1 VYRHSIERGVRQM
14 EKIEKGLALEELE
27 AQTAELLPDRLE
39 MRRRSVRNRRKR
51 QFDCSPNNVQVGDFN
66 DIDQDLQCF
75 RIS

>member
-1 VYRHSIERGVRQM
+1 M
-14 EKIEKGLALEELE
+14 EMIEKGLALEELE

-51 QFDCSPNNVQVGDFN
+51 QFDCSPNNVQVGDWN
-66 DIDQDLQCF
+66 DIDSDIQCF

>member
-1 VYRHSIERGVRQM
+1 M

-39 MRRRSVRNRRKR
+39 MRRHGSSIRKRRKR
-51 QFDCSPNNVQVGDFN
+51 QFDCSPFNFQVGDDN

-75 RIS
+75 RTS